1 MCFKGRLHIAHF
13 YSRLFSLRKI
23 KSLAA
28 LVLDTHPLLLMH
40 PGGHKNSPEWV
51 LRKIQSV
58 CERVMSRKN
67 GWKEKMSQQ
76 WLVEKDGN
84 CLSVIFKFN
93 CTRNWGWRVGGK
105 AGQIC
110 SAWSIVS
117 TLFSSA
123 QATQLLCMP
132 FATGRHSG
140 TLSLPTEAFSGARR
154 ALGHLRSHIE
164 EVCREEVYK
173 ITPAGR

>member
-67 GWKEKMSQQ
+67 GWKERMSQQ

-117 TLFSSA
+117 LFSHWLRPPSCSA
-123 QATQLLCMP
+123 C
-132 FATGRHSG
+132 
-140 TLSLPTEAFSGARR
+140 LSPLVG
-154 ALGHLRSHIE
+154 
-164 EVCREEVYK
+164 
-173 ITPAGR
+173 TPAPSACPRRPSVVPGEHWATSVAT